1 MKRVWSSPPEWKAVD
16 MSLAANLKLQQDTT
30 LRRFLGRWFRAAR
43 SFLQAVGLVVSTAS
57 LRSSGFYYFIIN
69 RSFDRE
75 HIGVAAGKAR
85 FARDLAESSRSSY
98 RLRRNIHRLEKGIIM
113 PNRRA
118 IFARDYIRQ
127 TIEDFE
133 RMVSSYA
140 GESTAGPELTWAHD
154 VLSEYFRVVDR
165 SEERIKACYEKFLLL
180 SDSFENCGRRVA
192 SRSAPFIRDLSNGPS
207 IDVAQLAALSVRRRS
222 VRSYADKPVPRELVD
237 KAMEVAGQAPSA
249 CNRQP
254 FRFRLYDD
262 RNLVKQILALPAGT
276 KGFSGGVPCV
286 AVIVG
291 RLRAYPLERD
301 RHIIYIDGSLAAMSF
316 MFALE
321 TMGLSSC
328 AINWADE
335 DPAETRMKKLL
346 KLEDDER
353 VIMLIAYGWPDAS
366 AAVPFSAKRDL
377 DELREYNVL

>member
-1 MKRVWSSPPEWKAVD
+1 
-16 MSLAANLKLQQDTT
+16 MSLTANLKLQQHSA
-30 LRRFLGRWFRAAR
+30 LRRFLGGSLRATR
-43 SFLQAVGLVVSTAS
+43 SFVQSIGLALGTAS
-57 LRSSGFYYFIIN
+57 ARSSGFYYFIIN

-75 HIGVAAGKAR
+75 HLGVAAGRAR
-85 FARDLAESSRSSY
+85 FARDLAENGRTSF

-113 PNRRA
+113 PNRRSV
-118 IFARDYIRQ
+118 FARDYIRQ
-127 TIEDFE
+127 TVDDFD
-133 RMVSSYA
+133 RIVSSYSA
-140 GESTAGPELTWAHD
+140 GSMAGAEITWAHD

-165 SEERIKACYEKFLLL
+165 SEERIKACYERFLL
-180 SDSFENCGRRVA
+180 SGDRFNKCERPAS
-192 SRSAPFIRDLSNGPS
+192 SRSAPFLRDLSNRPLDIG
-207 IDVAQLAALSVRRRS
+207 QLTALSVRRRS
-222 VRSYADKPVPRELVD
+222 VRSYADKRVPRELVD
-237 KAMEVAGQAPSA
+237 KAMDVAAQAPSA

-262 RNLVKQILALPAGT
+262 RNLVNQILALPAGT
-276 KGFSGGVPCV
+276 KGFANGVPCV

-335 DPAETRMKKLL
+335 EPAESRMKKLL
-346 KLEDDER
+346 RLEDDER
-353 VIMLIAYGWPDAS
+353 VVMLVAYGWPDEA
-366 AAVPFSAKRDL
+366 AAVPYSAKRDL

>member
-1 MKRVWSSPPEWKAVD
+1 MEGK
-16 MSLAANLKLQQDTT
+16 MSFVANLTLRQHTP
-30 LRRFLGRWFRAAR
+30 LRRFLGGTLRAVR
-43 SFLQAVGLVVSTAS
+43 SRLRVMGLAVSTAS
-57 LRSSGFYYFIIN
+57 MRSSGFYYFIIN

-75 HIGVAAGKAR
+75 HLGVAAGKAR
-85 FARDLAESSRSSY
+85 FARDLAECSRSSY

-133 RMVSSYA
+133 RIVSSYA
-140 GESTAGPELTWAHD
+140 VGSTAGPEITWAHD
-154 VLSEYFRVVDR
+154 VLSEYFRVVDL
-165 SEERIKACYEKFLLL
+165 SEERIKACYERFLIS
-180 SDSFENCGRRVA
+180 SDRFKKCDRGA
-192 SRSAPFIRDLSNGPS
+192 TSRSAPFVRDLSKRPV
-207 IDVAQLAALSVRRRS
+207 DVEQLAALSVRRRS
-222 VRSYADKPVPRELVD
+222 VRSYADKPVSRELVD
-237 KAMEVAGQAPSA
+237 KALEVAAQAPSA

-254 FRFRLYDD
+254 FLFRLYDD
-262 RNLVKQILALPAGT
+262 RDLVRKILALPAGT
-276 KGFSGGVPCV
+276 KGFSNGVPCV
-286 AVIVG
+286 AVVVG

-335 DPAETRMKKLL
+335 EPAETRMKKLL
-346 KLEDDER
+346 KLDDDER

-366 AAVPFSAKRDL
+366 AAVPYSAKREL